1 MSLTSVNL
9 DNFEQEVLNS
19 DVPVLVDFYANW
31 CGPCKLTMGHVS
43 AMLSERTDNLK
54 VVKIDV
60 DESGEL
66 AEKYAVK
73 GIPTLILFQ
82 NGQPANTRL
91 SGFQDKGKLQRYV
104 DGVLGNT

>member
-1 MSLTSVNL
+1 MSLVPVNA

-31 CGPCKLTMGHVS
+31 CGPCKLTMGHIA
-43 AMLSERTDNLK
+43 AMLNERSDGLK

-66 AEKYAVK
+66 AQKYAVK

-82 NGQPANTRL
+82 KGEPAETRL

-104 DGVLGNT
+104 DGLLQG